1 MMNKEITVKYNT
13 SVYTPAG
20 WRPVEVT
27 AVANQISPKRCV
39 VSQVLDINGDGN
51 TGYASRTGAKRQI
64 YHCRGVSLR
73 EEGKIKNIS
82 SLTVIE

>member
-20 WRPVEVT
+20 WRSAEVT
-27 AVANQISPKRCV
+27 AIANQTSAKRCV

-51 TGYASRTGAKRQI
+51 TGYKSRTGAKRQR
-64 YHCRGVSLR
+64 YNCRGVSLR